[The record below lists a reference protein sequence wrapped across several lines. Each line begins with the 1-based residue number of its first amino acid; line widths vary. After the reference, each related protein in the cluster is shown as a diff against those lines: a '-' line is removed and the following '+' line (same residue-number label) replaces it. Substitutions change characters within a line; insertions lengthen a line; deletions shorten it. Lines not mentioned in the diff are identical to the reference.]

1 MFQHSL
7 FLPPRARPFTATGSD
22 VGKQTASRRG
32 EGGKGGVGVVGWGGE
47 GGPLAVKEMLVP
59 ANQKSRG
66 LPNSGKYISFVL
78 SCVHV

>member
-1 MFQHSL
+1 ML
-7 FLPPRARPFTATGSD
+7 
-22 VGKQTASRRG
+22 ASKLHQEEEKEER
-32 EGGKGGVGVVGWGGE
+32 GGVGVVGWGGE

-78 SCVHV
+78 LLCM